1 MFNIKT
7 KTMKKLLICFGC
19 MVIHW
24 SVYGQHQAPA
34 NVSSGKNG
42 DPAMPTY
49 FVNGV
54 ETPYAKVLKINT
66 STIESMDVY
75 KGPDAIA
82 KFGKKFKHGVVMVK
96 LKKAKK

>member
-1 MFNIKT
+1 MYKIKT
-7 KTMKKLLICFGC
+7 KSMKKLIICFGW
-19 MVIHW
+19 MLIHC
-24 SVYGQHQAPA
+24 SVFAQHQAPA
-34 NVSSGKNG
+34 NVSAGKNG

-54 ETPYAKVLKINT
+54 ETPYEKVVKINS
-66 STIESMDVY
+66 STIESMNVY

-82 KFGKKFKHGVVMVK
+82 KFGAKYKHGVVMVK

>member
-1 MFNIKT
+1 MFNIQT
-7 KTMKKLLICFGC
+7 LTMKKLLIYFGL
-19 MVIHW
+19 VSHW
-24 SVYGQHQAPA
+24 SVYAQHQAPA

-54 ETPYAKVLKINT
+54 ETPYAKVLQINT
-66 STIESMDVY
+66 ATIESMDVY